1 MLHERAM
8 TWAAGRQDRK
18 YKLTIRAGPGVG
30 IICFI
35 VMLQVIA
42 FVWRWGALPIS
53 LCRHVCLCSCLCLD
67 CMLHSIVHSPPLP
80 IKTLLSK
87 FLEPCSLVSMW
98 EFYLST
104 NTTHVIGHWHC
115 ELQHVGDQSHVTH
128 FTTFEILEL
137 HLLMAWSMRREHCIN
152 IHPSRI
158 EK

>member
-1 MLHERAM
+1 MLRSVTQIISRLQRRPRGYRKVGGWRRDMNRAACCMLHEREM

-30 IICFI
+30 TICFI

-67 CMLHSIVHSPPLP
+67 GMLHSIVHSPPLP

-87 FLEPCSLVSMW
+87 FLEPCSIVRCGNIICPP
-98 EFYLST
+98 T
-104 NTTHVIGHWHC
+104 
-115 ELQHVGDQSHVTH
+115 
-128 FTTFEILEL
+128 
-137 HLLMAWSMRREHCIN
+137 LLMSYTSLASSSE
-152 IHPSRI
+152 
-158 EK
+158 